1 MGKPP
6 LAGAALIALST
17 VAAAHASI
25 QTEFVM
31 TAQPEIQGLVYNVW
45 EMKVTTDTDWTNSRL
60 DVALTQGGMYQSGFD
75 PFASWRCW
83 VFAFPPGPEIIFDTY
98 VDVPGECP
106 VRPSLAGA
114 QVMTDTEIGLSWFDT
129 RDTGSGTFLIAQITL
144 TEDAKGAISGTS
156 YDIDTAGVG
165 VPIERL
171 WIDRGVIVPE
181 PAILILLAVGA
192 PLLRRAHSR

>member
-1 MGKPP
+1 MNGLLFTGGEGP
-6 LAGAALIALST
+6 GAALLDGFLKNTSVI
-17 VAAAHASI
+17 VAADSGYDLAADLGIVPDLVVGDMDSVKRVQEVNQRAPASLI
-25 QTEFVM
+25 
-31 TAQPEIQGLVYNVW
+31 
-45 EMKVTTDTDWTNSRL
+45 R
-60 DVALTQGGMYQSGFD
+60 
-75 PFASWRCW
+75 
-83 VFAFPPGPEIIFDTY
+83 FPRDKDE
-98 VDVPGECP
+98 
-106 VRPSLAGA
+106 
-114 QVMTDTEIGLSWFDT
+114 TDTEIGLSWFDT